1 MSTEI
6 FQNQSSSSGTLE
18 HVARVT
24 ALRLYITIV
33 LPLTLVTLLIWYAVY
48 WWEKRKERPGSDHI
62 IPPAEAMV

>member
-6 FQNQSSSSGTLE
+6 FQNQSSNSGGLE
-18 HVARVT
+18 HAVHVT

-48 WWEKRKERPGSDHI
+48 WWEKKKERPGPDHI
-62 IPPAEAMV
+62 VPPAEAMV

>member
-6 FQNQSSSSGTLE
+6 FQNQSSNSGALE
-18 HVARVT
+18 QAVHVT

-48 WWEKRKERPGSDHI
+48 WWEKKKERPGSDHI
-62 IPPAEAMV
+62 VPPAEAMV